1 MKRILNT
8 MLLLLV
14 AAVVVGL
21 LTMWLVPTP
30 TKVDVAAVSREAMT
44 VTVDG
49 EGKTRV
55 RDRYVVAAPVAG
67 RLRRIALRRGDA
79 VKSGQLIAADR
90 SFAVESARSA
100 TTRRGNWSR

>member
-1 MKRILNT
+1 MKRILST
-8 MLLLLV
+8 ILLLLV

-30 TKVDVAAVSREAMT
+30 TRVDVAAVSREAMT

-67 RLRRIALRRGDA
+67 RLRRILFAA
-79 VKSGQLIAADR
+79 V
-90 SFAVESARSA
+90 
-100 TTRRGNWSR
+100 TR

>member
-1 MKRILNT
+1 MKRILST
-8 MLLLLV
+8 ILLLLV
-14 AAVVVGL
+14 AAVVLGL

-55 RDRYVVAAPVAG
+55 RDRYVVPRQLPDVCDASLSAAV
-67 RLRRIALRRGDA
+67 I
-79 VKSGQLIAADR
+79 Q
-90 SFAVESARSA
+90 
-100 TTRRGNWSR
+100 

>member
-1 MKRILNT
+1 MKRILNII
-8 MLLLLV
+8 LLLLV

-21 LTMWLVPTP
+21 LTMWLRPPTR
-30 TKVDVAAVSREAMT
+30 VDVAVVSRDAMT

-67 RLRRIALRRGDA
+67 RLRRILLRRGDA
-79 VKSGQLIAADR
+79 VKSGA
-90 SFAVESARSA
+90 
-100 TTRRGNWSR
+100 